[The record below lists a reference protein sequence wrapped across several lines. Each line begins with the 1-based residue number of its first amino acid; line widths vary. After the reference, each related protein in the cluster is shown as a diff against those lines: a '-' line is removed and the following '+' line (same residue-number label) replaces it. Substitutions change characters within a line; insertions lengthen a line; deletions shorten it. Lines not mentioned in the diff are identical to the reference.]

1 MCENVSDVEVSVR
14 RDACREMIERERERG
29 DYDVWLGRPFGP
41 NIDGIGFRL
50 AFAIGILGTPWMTL
64 GSFMS
69 VGSSLDG
76 MRLIT
81 AR

>member
-14 RDACREMIERERERG
+14 RDAYREMRERG
-29 DYDVWLGRPFGP
+29 DYDVWLGRPLGP

-64 GSFMS
+64 GSFIS
-69 VGSSLDG
+69 VGSSFDG
-76 MRLIT
+76 TRPIT